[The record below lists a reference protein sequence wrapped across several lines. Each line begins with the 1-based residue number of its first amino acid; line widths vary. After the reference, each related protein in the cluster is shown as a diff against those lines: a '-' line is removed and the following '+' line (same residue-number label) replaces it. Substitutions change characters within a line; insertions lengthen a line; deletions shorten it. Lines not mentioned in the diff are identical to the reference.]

1 MCFFRSMAQPWNSY
15 WESEEILMKWSLG
28 AKQLD
33 TIQDDQ
39 DGKKS
44 SQNNMCLR
52 NNTEDLK
59 ETVHEHP
66 LQTQWIKID

>member
-1 MCFFRSMAQPWNSY
+1 
-15 WESEEILMKWSLG
+15 MKRSLG

-66 LQTQWIKID
+66 LQTQ